1 VLYAYAFEA
10 DTLTPSYRN
19 FLYVHGAKEPRVINL
34 IKQTHFGEPLTT
46 KDLKS
51 FCRERQVDWEVAHQS
66 LLDFNICTILHP
78 HQTCVTHFLTL
89 TWEGFKRALPLYA
102 PLHIVTTL
110 VVLLAKL
117 TSQVKERVKRAGSFL
132 SLSRSLSTEDFV
144 EAEEMLMM
152 QEAEP
157 QSPRSPR
164 SRTDLIAHQVR
175 SLTAGVLRMFTKQR
189 LVWTATYT
197 LSILRRLIFNIIRS
211 SLFLGFYCSG
221 AWLAACFAHN
231 MSNVRGPFWVRFHL
245 AAAGL
250 SCLIEAKSRRI
261 ELAMYC
267 IPHAL
272 NSAVNEAIKYNKLP
286 QWLVRLR
293 HLDVVFFCMASAIT
307 VFCFKNDPKSIR
319 PSFYFLMKWLWA

>member
-1 VLYAYAFEA
+1 M
-10 DTLTPSYRN
+10 
-19 FLYVHGAKEPRVINL
+19 HGAKEPRVINL

-221 AWLAACFAHN
+221 QSAFSSISQCISLALLFLLSLYVPPSSLQAPGWQPALHTTCPTCADRFGSGSTSLLPAC
-231 MSNVRGPFWVRFHL
+231 
-245 AAAGL
+245 
-250 SCLIEAKSRRI
+250 
-261 ELAMYC
+261 
-267 IPHAL
+267 
-272 NSAVNEAIKYNKLP
+272 
-286 QWLVRLR
+286 LV
-293 HLDVVFFCMASAIT
+293 
-307 VFCFKNDPKSIR
+307 
-319 PSFYFLMKWLWA
+319 